1 VGRDGNRDGMPTVL
15 IEAMALGAP
24 CVGSDVTGI
33 PEIVRHEETGLIA
46 RAGDAV
52 ALAEALERVLGDAGL
67 RTRLSRAGRALV
79 EQEFD
84 IHRNAAALRAVF
96 ADCMARRA
104 SLSERGAA

>member
-1 VGRDGNRDGMPTVL
+1 VL
-15 IEAMALGAP
+15 IEAMALGVP

-52 ALAEALERVLGDAGL
+52 ALAEALKRLLADAGL

-96 ADCMARRA
+96 ADCMSRA
-104 SLSERGAA
+104 PGASEKGAA

>member
-1 VGRDGNRDGMPTVL
+1 
-15 IEAMALGAP
+15 
-24 CVGSDVTGI
+24 
-33 PEIVRHEETGLIA
+33 
-46 RAGDAV
+46 
-52 ALAEALERVLGDAGL
+52 
-67 RTRLSRAGRALV
+67 V